1 MIYHLYI
8 NIYLI
13 LRETHKILYG
23 IAIDRKLETM
33 YGEEK
38 FHKIMCDEWTEKAK
52 ELETADGY
60 ESNMKRYSSFFSDGD
75 QKDAQLPI
83 ENKVYTEWWYTSDD
97 IKFEAVSEKNEHY
110 NTKEGYTEHYHKRK
124 WEPIKA
130 FQMKTQD
137 IEVDLSWMDMPEIKS
152 KFPSVFPGD
161 DKGPSSHHSHYSG
174 KVVICFVKQK
184 KIDKTRSKTKID
196 DEDILNQFCL
206 NGMYIE
212 YLYIFCILLI
222 NYLHIFLIIYQQKQI
237 LNHQ

>member
-13 LRETHKILYG
+13 LRETHKILYA
-23 IAIDRKLETM
+23 IAIDKKLETM

-38 FHKIMCDEWTEKAK
+38 FHKIMSDEWTAKAK

-137 IEVDLSWMDMPEIKS
+137 IEVDLNWMDMPEIKS